1 MTPRPATT
9 GPVSQPDASDSQPRV
24 TDELRWAQ
32 TVLSAAGVESPRAD
46 ADWLL
51 AALLGVDRGRL
62 AVIDTLGTEVR
73 DRFREAIG
81 RRSRRIPLQHIIG
94 TTHFGPAELAVGP
107 GVFIPRPET
116 EFLLEWAAAQSSS
129 SRRSTVVD
137 LCSGSGALAIA
148 VALMVPTAR
157 VHAVE
162 KSPAALEWLRR
173 NVSRVGADVSARI
186 TVHAGDVTDLEQMR
200 TLLPVGAVDVVVANP
215 PYVPSAADVT
225 PEVSHDPSDA
235 VFGGADGMT
244 VIRPMLAVIA
254 ELLRADGVMGLEHD
268 DSTAIQVM
276 AAVEST
282 DRFGDVRAHK
292 DLTGRPRF
300 VTARRV
306 AGADGAHGRMAG

>member
-9 GPVSQPDASDSQPRV
+9 GPVSQPEASDSYPRV
-24 TDELRWAQ
+24 IDELRWAQ
-32 TVLSAAGVESPRAD
+32 TVLSVAGVESPRAD
-46 ADWLL
+46 AEWLL
-51 AALLGVDRGRL
+51 ASVLGVERGRL
-62 AVIDTLGTEVR
+62 AVIDTVDTDVR
-73 DRFREAIG
+73 DRFRGAIE

-94 TTHFGPAELAVGP
+94 TAHFGPAELTVGP

-129 SRRSTVVD
+129 LHRPAVVD

-173 NVSRVGADVSARI
+173 NVSRAGAEVASRI

-200 TLLPVGAVDVVVANP
+200 ALLPVGAVDVVVANP
-215 PYVPSAADVT
+215 PYVPSAADVA
-225 PEVSHDPSDA
+225 PEVYHDPSDA

-244 VIRPMLAVIA
+244 VIGPMLAVIA
-254 ELLRADGVMGLEHD
+254 ELLRPGGVMGLEHD
-268 DSTAIQVM
+268 DSTAAQVM
-276 AAVEST
+276 AAVDST
-282 DRFGDVRAHK
+282 DRFGDVRAHT

-306 AGADGAHGRMAG
+306 AGADDAHGRMAG